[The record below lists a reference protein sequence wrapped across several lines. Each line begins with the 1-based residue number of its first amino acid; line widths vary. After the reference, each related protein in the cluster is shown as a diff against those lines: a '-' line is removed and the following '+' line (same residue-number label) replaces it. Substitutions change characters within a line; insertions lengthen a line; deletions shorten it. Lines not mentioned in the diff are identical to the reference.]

1 MKINYNNIYTH
12 FVFNTSGRAKL
23 IQEKHR
29 DRIEKYITGIV
40 KNHNSRLYAIY
51 ANSEHMHMLISK
63 SPRLSEDELATI
75 IADSSASFINKNNLC
90 AGTFSWQ
97 QSCAAFS
104 VSKNDVERVCKYIF
118 DQPEHHKKYSYEE
131 EYQEFIKFYELTLR
145 PLIE

>member
-1 MKINYNNIYTH
+1 MKVDYNNLYIH
-12 FVFNTSGRAKL
+12 FVFNTSGRVKL
-23 IQEKHR
+23 IQGEHR
-29 DRIEKYITGIV
+29 NRIEKYITGIV

-63 SPRLSEDELATI
+63 SSGLSENELATI

-90 AGTFSWQ
+90 VGVFSWQ

-104 VSKNDVERVCKYIF
+104 VSKEDVEKVSKYIF
-118 DQPEHHKKYSYEE
+118 NQPDHHKKYSFED

-145 PLIE
+145 PLEQ

>member
-1 MKINYNNIYTH
+1 MKIDYHNLYTH

-40 KNHNSRLYAIY
+40 KNYNSRLYAIY
-51 ANSEHMHMLISK
+51 ANSEHIHMLISK
-63 SPRLSEDELATI
+63 SPGLSEDGLATI

-90 AGTFSWQ
+90 VGVFSWQ

-104 VSKNDVERVCKYIF
+104 VSKDDVERVCKYIF
-118 DQPEHHKKYSYEE
+118 DQPEHHKKYSFEE

-145 PLIE
+145 PLPE